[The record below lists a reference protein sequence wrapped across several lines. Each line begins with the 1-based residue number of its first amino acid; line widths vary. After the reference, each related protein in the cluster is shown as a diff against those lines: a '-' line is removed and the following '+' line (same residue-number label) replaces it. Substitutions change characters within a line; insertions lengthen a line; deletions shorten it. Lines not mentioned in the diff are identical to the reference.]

1 MAFLGEEIED
11 QAHATPFAP
20 RCTKDFVE
28 EGLFTLNR
36 NVFSAPDLVFLD
48 TTSRKWW

>member
-11 QAHATPFAP
+11 QAHAIALSP
-20 RCTKDFVE
+20 RCTKDLVE

-36 NVFSAPDLVFLD
+36 NLFSALGLVFLD